1 MKMKNIFILNLYI
14 DLIWK
19 GYFCYKISDVLNI
32 FKLIVID
39 VVKKFYDKG
48 FMENKLSR

>member
-1 MKMKNIFILNLYI
+1 MKVKNIII
-14 DLIWK
+14 DLIWNS
-19 GYFCYKISDVLNI
+19 YFCYKISDVLNI

-39 VVKKFYDKG
+39 VVKKFYDIG